1 MKTQTK
7 LATLLTALLVSH
19 FAATAQAADAG
30 NIERASGT
38 VTVASANGQ
47 PRAAGANTK
56 IQSGD
61 TLTTDAK
68 SEALVKMA
76 DNSVVALRPNTTFQ
90 FTNFKFEEK
99 PTDSTISTLIRGT
112 ARMISGLIGK
122 TSPSSVSVKAST
134 ATIGIRGTDFEV
146 AVRDQDDSDGRAG
159 VYNYV
164 HDGGTRVQLAQG
176 AAADVD
182 RDKTAFAPANLRPGE
197 AAIQILDTRP
207 LFLQSG
213 GGFDAIMSSATRAP
227 QTIIQQMA
235 PVFR

>member
-1 MKTQTK
+1 MKAQTK
-7 LATLLTALLVSH
+7 LATLLTALLFSH

-99 PTDSTISTLIRGT
+99 PTDSTLSTLIRGT

-122 TSPSSVSVKAST
+122 ASPSNVSVKAST

-146 AVRDQDDSDGRAG
+146 AVIEQDTSDGRAG

-164 HDGGTRVQLAQG
+164 HDGGTRVQVAQ
-176 AAADVD
+176 ANADVNK
-182 RDKTAFAPANLRPGE
+182 DKTAFAPANLRPGE
-197 AAIQILDTRP
+197 SAIQILDTRP
-207 LFLQSG
+207 IFLQSG
-213 GGFDAIMSSATRAP
+213 GVFDGIMQSAANLP
-227 QTIIQQMA
+227 MNVIQQI
-235 PVFR
+235 PSFR